1 MANPQVQNVL
11 KGVAMGESR
20 FMYGLSRVPDD
31 RLNWSPGGAAKTPL
45 QLAGKTAA
53 FIGFFTTLLE
63 TRQRPAVE
71 GGWPPPPQSRE
82 EATATLEEA
91 FGGVRRAIVGLS
103 EADLAQ
109 IVPTPMGE
117 APIREVIAW
126 LGGVIAYHQGQLNYL
141 QMAYGDEDPNM
152 PPNWGKEEA

>member
-11 KGVAMGESR
+11 KGVAMGQSR
-20 FMYGLSRVPDD
+20 FIYGLSRVPDD

-82 EATATLEEA
+82 EATAKLEEA
-91 FGGVRRAIVGLS
+91 FGGVRRAIAGLS

-152 PPNWGKEEA
+152 PPNWGKEEL